1 MRIIY
6 HLSFLFLLIQYA
18 FAQNIALNKPSYAS
32 STENTSQES
41 VFAFDGNFSSRWASN
56 WGTEPQWIYVDLQQE
71 FNIGQVKIFWEAAYA
86 KQYQIQLSM
95 DGTNWNTIFT
105 ESNGNGGE
113 DHHSFSNQSGRYL
126 RIYNTLRGTNYGYSI
141 YEIQVYGQ
149 DPADSARLSSIH
161 INDTPLSGFS
171 AQTTSYTYSLPI
183 GETNVP
189 TVTASTANTN
199 ATYSIVNASS
209 IPGTTTITV
218 VSEDTTQTMTYSI
231 AFQQSN
237 YALVWSDEFDDDGTT
252 YLSGIDNPIDDS
264 KWFHQTI
271 LPNGWGWYNNEQQH
285 YTNRIQ
291 NSYVS
296 DGTLKIVAKKETF
309 NDQGHTKQYTSAR
322 LNSKFAFTYGVVE
335 IRAKLPT
342 GVGTWPAI
350 WTLGKNINE
359 NGAYWQQQGFGTVSW
374 PACGEID
381 IMEHWGNNQNY
392 VQSAMHTPSSH
403 GATVNHG
410 GRTISTVSSEF
421 HVYKLEWTA
430 DKMIFSV
437 DDVEHYTYNPTAK
450 NSDTWPFNSD
460 QYLLLNVA
468 IQESIA
474 SSFTSSAMEIDYI
487 RVYQE
492 QPMSID
498 ESNHAEIQLF
508 PNPTSKRFYIR
519 SATEIHELNI
529 YDLQGRSIVH
539 HQPMQKQFSISE
551 DLPKGIYLV
560 EMKGPNVQS
569 TRRLVIN

>member
-1 MRIIY
+1 MI
-6 HLSFLFLLIQYA
+6 
-18 FAQNIALNKPSYAS
+18 K
-32 STENTSQES
+32 S
-41 VFAFDGNFSSRWASN
+41 VFILSVLLSQSIFFLNHIVDEVSVGNTVPSQTQNCAKEADNGDYRYEISSDLNNPTITFIPLNGNA
-56 WGTEPQWIYVDLQQE
+56 GTPTCILYYGTGTGTYPGFTITPNVP
-71 FNIGQVKIFWEAAYA
+71 
-86 KQYQIQLSM
+86 YQINASQ
-95 DGTNWNTIFT
+95 GAQINFYFT
-105 ESNGNGGE
+105 YSYNGGE
-113 DHHSFSNQSGRYL
+113 RNNSNNPYSFTVGECASSEA
-126 RIYNTLRGTNYGYSI
+126 TDDAT
-141 YEIQVYGQ
+141 
-149 DPADSARLSSIH
+149 LSSIS
-161 INDTPLSGFS
+161 INNTPLSGFS

-189 TVTASTANTN
+189 TVTASTSSAN

-231 AFQQSN
+231 AFQQSS

-252 YLSGIDNPIDDS
+252 YLSGVDNPIDDS

-309 NDQGHTKQYTSAR
+309 NDQGHTKNYTSAR

-335 IRAKLPT
+335 IRAKLPS

-430 DKMIFSV
+430 EKMIFSV

-498 ESNHAEIQLF
+498 QSNHPEIQLF

>member
-1 MRIIY
+1 MIKFFLI
-6 HLSFLFLLIQYA
+6 LSVLLSQSIFFLNHIVDEVFGGSAVPSQTQNCTQDAENGDYRYEISNDLNNPTITFIPLNGDAGSTLCLLY
-18 FAQNIALNKPSYAS
+18 YG
-32 STENTSQES
+32 
-41 VFAFDGNFSSRWASN
+41 V
-56 WGTEPQWIYVDLQQE
+56 GTGTYPGYTISPNVP
-71 FNIGQVKIFWEAAYA
+71 
-86 KQYQIQLSM
+86 YQINASQG
-95 DGTNWNTIFT
+95 DQINFYFT
-105 ESNGNGGE
+105 YSYNGGE
-113 DHHSFSNQSGRYL
+113 RNNAINPHSFIVGGCGTSEETNDA
-126 RIYNTLRGTNYGYSI
+126 TLTSI
-141 YEIQVYGQ
+141 
-149 DPADSARLSSIH
+149 SI
-161 INDTPLSGFS
+161 NNTPLSGFS
-171 AQTTSYTYSLPI
+171 AQTTSYTYSLTI

-189 TVTASTANTN
+189 TVSVSTSNTN
-199 ATYSIVNASS
+199 ATYSIANAFS
-209 IPGTTTITV
+209 ITGTTTITV

-231 AFQQSN
+231 AFQQSS
-237 YALVWSDEFDDDGTT
+237 YALVWSDEFDDDSTT
-252 YLSGIDNPIDDS
+252 YMSGVHNAVDDS

-309 NDQGHTKQYTSAR
+309 NDQGHTKNYTSAR

-342 GVGTWPAI
+342 GVGTWPAF
-350 WTLGKNINE
+350 WTLGKNISE
-359 NGAYWQQQGFGTVSW
+359 NGAYWEQQGFGTVSW

-381 IMEHWGNNQNY
+381 IMEHWGNNQNFI
-392 VQSAMHTPSSH
+392 QSAMHTPSSH
-403 GATVNHG
+403 GSTVNHG
-410 GRTISTVSSEF
+410 GRSIATVSSQF

-430 DKMIFSV
+430 EKMIFSV

-450 NSDTWPFNSD
+450 NSDTWPFSFD

-474 SSFTSSAMEIDYI
+474 SSFTSSAMEIDYV

-498 ESNHAEIQLF
+498 QSNHHEIQLF
-508 PNPTSKRFYIR
+508 PNPTSKRLYIR

-551 DLPKGIYLV
+551 DLPKSIYLV

>member
-1 MRIIY
+1 MI
-6 HLSFLFLLIQYA
+6 
-18 FAQNIALNKPSYAS
+18 K
-32 STENTSQES
+32 S
-41 VFAFDGNFSSRWASN
+41 VFILSVLLSQSIFFLNHIVDEVSVGNTVPSQTQNCAKEADNGDYRYEISSDLNNPTITFIPLNGNA
-56 WGTEPQWIYVDLQQE
+56 GTPTCILYYGTGTGTYPGFTITPNVP
-71 FNIGQVKIFWEAAYA
+71 
-86 KQYQIQLSM
+86 YQINASQ
-95 DGTNWNTIFT
+95 GAQINFYFT
-105 ESNGNGGE
+105 YSYNGGE
-113 DHHSFSNQSGRYL
+113 RNNSNNPYSFTVGECASSEA
-126 RIYNTLRGTNYGYSI
+126 TDDAT
-141 YEIQVYGQ
+141 
-149 DPADSARLSSIH
+149 LSSIS
-161 INDTPLSGFS
+161 INNTPLSGFS

-189 TVTASTANTN
+189 TVTASTSSAN

-252 YLSGIDNPIDDS
+252 YLSGVDNPIDDS

-309 NDQGHTKQYTSAR
+309 NDQGHTKNYTSAR

-335 IRAKLPT
+335 IRAKLPS

-430 DKMIFSV
+430 EKMIFSV

-498 ESNHAEIQLF
+498 QSNHPEIQLF

>member
-1 MRIIY
+1 MIKLKFI
-6 HLSFLFLLIQYA
+6 LSALLVQ
-18 FAQNIALNKPSYAS
+18 
-32 STENTSQES
+32 S
-41 VFAFDGNFSSRWASN
+41 VFLSDHFVGEVFGGNIVPSQTQNCSQDANNGDYRYEISSDLNNPTITFIPLNGNA
-56 WGTEPQWIYVDLQQE
+56 GTPTCILYYGTGTGTYPGYTMTPNVP
-71 FNIGQVKIFWEAAYA
+71 
-86 KQYQIQLSM
+86 YQITASQ
-95 DGTNWNTIFT
+95 GAQINFYFT
-105 ESNGNGGE
+105 YSYNGGE
-113 DHHSFSNQSGRYL
+113 RNNSNSPYSFIVGECASS
-126 RIYNTLRGTNYGYSI
+126 
-141 YEIQVYGQ
+141 
-149 DPADSARLSSIH
+149 DAADDATLSSISV
-161 INDTPLSGFS
+161 NNTPLSGFS
-171 AQTTSYTYSLPI
+171 AQITSYTYNLPI

-189 TVTASTANTN
+189 TVTVSTSNAN
-199 ATYSIVNASS
+199 ATYSINDASS

-218 VSEDTTQTMTYSI
+218 VSEDTTQTKTYSI
-231 AFQQSN
+231 AFQQSS

-252 YLSGIDNPIDDS
+252 YLSGVDNPIDDS

-551 DLPKGIYLV
+551 ALPKGIYLV

>member
-1 MRIIY
+1 MIKLKFI
-6 HLSFLFLLIQYA
+6 LSALLVQ
-18 FAQNIALNKPSYAS
+18 
-32 STENTSQES
+32 S
-41 VFAFDGNFSSRWASN
+41 VFLSDHF
-56 WGTEPQWIYVDLQQE
+56 V
-71 FNIGQVKIFWEAAYA
+71 GQVFGSNATAEQIQNCAQDAENGDYRYVISSDLNNPTITFIPLNGNAGTPTCILYYGTGTGTYPGYSITPNVP
-86 KQYQIQLSM
+86 YQINASQ
-95 DGTNWNTIFT
+95 GAQINFYFT
-105 ESNGNGGE
+105 YSYNGGE
-113 DHHSFSNQSGRYL
+113 RNNSNDP
-126 RIYNTLRGTNYGYSI
+126 YGFTVGECASS
-141 YEIQVYGQ
+141 
-149 DPADSARLSSIH
+149 DATDDATLSSIS
-161 INDTPLSGFS
+161 INNTPLSGFS
-171 AQTTSYTYSLPI
+171 AQTVSYTYSLQI
-183 GETNVP
+183 GEANVP
-189 TVTASTANTN
+189 TVTVSTSNAN
-199 ATYSIVNASS
+199 ATYSINDASS

-218 VSEDTTQTMTYSI
+218 VSEDTTQTKTYSI
-231 AFQQSN
+231 AFQQSS

-252 YLSGIDNPIDDS
+252 YISGVDNAIDDS
-264 KWFHQTI
+264 KWFHQTK
-271 LPNGWGWYNNEQQH
+271 LPNGWGWYNNELQH
-285 YTNRIQ
+285 YTNRIE

-296 DGTLKIVAKKETF
+296 DGTLKIVAKKEVF
-309 NDQGHTKQYTSAR
+309 SDQGHTKDYTSAR

-342 GVGTWPAI
+342 GDGTWPAI

-359 NGAYWQQQGFGTVSW
+359 PGAYWQQQGFGTVSW

-403 GATVNHG
+403 GATDNHG

-430 DKMIFSV
+430 EKMTFSV
-437 DDVEHYTYNPTAK
+437 DNIAHYIYNPPVK
-450 NSDTWPFNSD
+450 NASTWPFNSD

-508 PNPTSKRFYIR
+508 PNPTSKRFFIR

-560 EMKGPNVQS
+560 EMKGLNVQS

>member
-1 MRIIY
+1 MIKLKFI
-6 HLSFLFLLIQYA
+6 LSALLVQ
-18 FAQNIALNKPSYAS
+18 
-32 STENTSQES
+32 S
-41 VFAFDGNFSSRWASN
+41 VFLSDHF
-56 WGTEPQWIYVDLQQE
+56 V
-71 FNIGQVKIFWEAAYA
+71 GQVFGSNATAEQIQNCAQDAENGDYRYVISSDLNNPTITFIPLNGNAGTPTCILYYGTGTGTYPGYSITPNVP
-86 KQYQIQLSM
+86 YQINASQ
-95 DGTNWNTIFT
+95 GAQINFYFT
-105 ESNGNGGE
+105 YSYNGGE
-113 DHHSFSNQSGRYL
+113 RNNSNNPYSFTVGECASSDA
-126 RIYNTLRGTNYGYSI
+126 TDDAT
-141 YEIQVYGQ
+141 
-149 DPADSARLSSIH
+149 LSSISV
-161 INDTPLSGFS
+161 NNTPLSGFS
-171 AQTTSYTYSLPI
+171 AQTMSYTYSLPI

-189 TVTASTANTN
+189 TVTVSTSNAN
-199 ATYSIVNASS
+199 ATYSINDASS

-218 VSEDTTQTMTYSI
+218 VSEDTTQTKTYSI
-231 AFQQSN
+231 AFQQSS

-252 YLSGIDNPIDDS
+252 YISGVDNAIDDS
-264 KWFHQTI
+264 KWFHQTK
-271 LPNGWGWYNNEQQH
+271 LPNGWGWYNNELQH
-285 YTNRIQ
+285 YTNRIE

-296 DGTLKIVAKKETF
+296 DGTLKIVAKKEVF
-309 NDQGHTKQYTSAR
+309 SDQGHTKDYTSAR

-342 GVGTWPAI
+342 GDGTWPAI

-359 NGAYWQQQGFGTVSW
+359 PGAYWQQQGFGTVSW

-403 GATVNHG
+403 GATDNHG

-430 DKMIFSV
+430 EKMTFSV
-437 DDVEHYTYNPTAK
+437 DDNVHYIYNPPVK
-450 NSDTWPFNSD
+450 NASTWPFNSD

-508 PNPTSKRFYIR
+508 PNPTSKRFFIR

-560 EMKGPNVQS
+560 EMKGLNVQS

>member
-1 MRIIY
+1 MIKLEFIISAILVQSIF
-6 HLSFLFLLIQYA
+6 LSDHFVGEVFGRNTVPSQTQNC
-18 FAQNIALNKPSYAS
+18 AQDANNGDYRYEISSDLNNP
-32 STENTSQES
+32 
-41 VFAFDGNFSSRWASN
+41 
-56 WGTEPQWIYVDLQQE
+56 
-71 FNIGQVKIFWEAAYA
+71 
-86 KQYQIQLSM
+86 
-95 DGTNWNTIFT
+95 TITFIPL
-105 ESNGNGGE
+105 NGNA
-113 DHHSFSNQSGRYL
+113 
-126 RIYNTLRGTNYGYSI
+126 GTPTCILYYGTGTGTYPGYSI
-141 YEIQVYGQ
+141 TPNVPYQINASKGTHINFYFTYSYNGVERNNASNPHSFIVGGCATSEETN
-149 DPADSARLSSIH
+149 DATLSSIS
-161 INDTPLSGFS
+161 INNAPLSGFS
-171 AQTTSYTYSLPI
+171 TQTTSYTYSLPI

-189 TVTASTANTN
+189 TVTASTSNTS

-252 YLSGIDNPIDDS
+252 YLSGVDNPIDDS

-430 DKMIFSV
+430 EKMIFSV
-437 DDVEHYTYNPTAK
+437 DDIEHYTYNPAVK

-468 IQESIA
+468 IEPSIEQG
-474 SSFTSSAMEIDYI
+474 FTSSAMEIDYI

-492 QPMSID
+492 QPMSVD
-498 ESNHAEIQLF
+498 QSNHPEIHLF

>member
-1 MRIIY
+1 MI
-6 HLSFLFLLIQYA
+6 
-18 FAQNIALNKPSYAS
+18 K
-32 STENTSQES
+32 S
-41 VFAFDGNFSSRWASN
+41 VFILSVLISQSIFFLNHIVDEVSVGNTVPSQTQNCAKEADNGDYRYEISSDLNNPTITFIPLNGNA
-56 WGTEPQWIYVDLQQE
+56 GTPTCILYYGTGTGTYPGFTITPNVP
-71 FNIGQVKIFWEAAYA
+71 
-86 KQYQIQLSM
+86 YQINASQ
-95 DGTNWNTIFT
+95 GAQINFYFT
-105 ESNGNGGE
+105 YSYNGGE
-113 DHHSFSNQSGRYL
+113 RNNSNDPYSF
-126 RIYNTLRGTNYGYSI
+126 T
-141 YEIQVYGQ
+141 VGQ
-149 DPADSARLSSIH
+149 CASSDATDDATLSSISV
-161 INDTPLSGFS
+161 NNTPLSGFS
-171 AQTTSYTYSLPI
+171 AQTMSYTYSLPI

-189 TVTASTANTN
+189 TVTVSTSNAN
-199 ATYSIVNASS
+199 ATYSINDASS
-209 IPGTTTITV
+209 IPGTITITV
-218 VSEDTTQTMTYSI
+218 VSEDTTQTKTYSI
-231 AFQQSN
+231 AFQQSS
-237 YALVWSDEFDDDGTT
+237 YALVWSDEFVDDGTT
-252 YLSGIDNPIDDS
+252 YISGVDNPIDDS

-309 NDQGHTKQYTSAR
+309 NDQGHTKNYTSAR

-335 IRAKLPT
+335 IRAKLPS

-430 DKMIFSV
+430 EKMIFSV

-498 ESNHAEIQLF
+498 QSNHPEIQLF
-508 PNPTSKRFYIR
+508 PNPTFKRFYIR

>member
-1 MRIIY
+1 MI
-6 HLSFLFLLIQYA
+6 
-18 FAQNIALNKPSYAS
+18 K
-32 STENTSQES
+32 S
-41 VFAFDGNFSSRWASN
+41 VFILSVLLSQSIFFLNHIVDEVSVGNTVPSQTQNCAKEADNGDYRYEISSDLNNPTITFIPLNGNA
-56 WGTEPQWIYVDLQQE
+56 GTPTCILYYGTGTGTYPGYSITPNVP
-71 FNIGQVKIFWEAAYA
+71 
-86 KQYQIQLSM
+86 YQINASQ
-95 DGTNWNTIFT
+95 GAQINFYFT
-105 ESNGNGGE
+105 YSYNGGE
-113 DHHSFSNQSGRYL
+113 RNNSNDPYSF
-126 RIYNTLRGTNYGYSI
+126 T
-141 YEIQVYGQ
+141 VGQ
-149 DPADSARLSSIH
+149 CASSDATDDATLSSISV
-161 INDTPLSGFS
+161 NNTPLSGFS
-171 AQTTSYTYSLPI
+171 AQTMSYTYSLPI

-189 TVTASTANTN
+189 TVTVSTSNAN
-199 ATYSIVNASS
+199 ATYSINDASS

-218 VSEDTTQTMTYSI
+218 VSEDTTQTKTYSI
-231 AFQQSN
+231 AFQQSS
-237 YALVWSDEFDDDGTT
+237 YALVWSDEFVDDGTT
-252 YLSGIDNPIDDS
+252 YISGVDNPIDDS

-309 NDQGHTKQYTSAR
+309 NDQGHTKNYTSAR

-335 IRAKLPT
+335 IRAKLPS

-430 DKMIFSV
+430 EKMIFSV

-498 ESNHAEIQLF
+498 QSNHPEIQLF
-508 PNPTSKRFYIR
+508 PNPTFKRFYIR

>member
-32 STENTSQES
+32 STENASQES

-199 ATYSIVNASS
+199 ATYSIANASS

-252 YLSGIDNPIDDS
+252 YLSGVDNPIDDS

-309 NDQGHTKQYTSAR
+309 NDQGHTKNYTSAR
-322 LNSKFAFTYGVVE
+322 LNSKFSFTYGVVE
-335 IRAKLPT
+335 IRAKLPS

-381 IMEHWGNNQNY
+381 IMEHWGSNQNFI
-392 VQSAMHTPSSH
+392 QSAMHTPSSH

-498 ESNHAEIQLF
+498 QSNHPEIQLF

-551 DLPKGIYLV
+551 DLAKGIYLV

>member
-1 MRIIY
+1 MIKFFLI
-6 HLSFLFLLIQYA
+6 LSALLVQ
-18 FAQNIALNKPSYAS
+18 
-32 STENTSQES
+32 S
-41 VFAFDGNFSSRWASN
+41 VFLSDHFVDEVSGGNTVPSQTQNCAQDAENGDYRYEISSDLNNPTITFIPLNGNA
-56 WGTEPQWIYVDLQQE
+56 GTPTCILYYGTGTGTGTYPGYSITPNVP
-71 FNIGQVKIFWEAAYA
+71 
-86 KQYQIQLSM
+86 YQINASQ
-95 DGTNWNTIFT
+95 GAQINFYFT
-105 ESNGNGGE
+105 YSYNGGE
-113 DHHSFSNQSGRYL
+113 RNNSNDP
-126 RIYNTLRGTNYGYSI
+126 YGFTVGECASS
-141 YEIQVYGQ
+141 
-149 DPADSARLSSIH
+149 DATDDATLSSIS
-161 INDTPLSGFS
+161 INNTPLSGFS
-171 AQTTSYTYSLPI
+171 AQTVSYTYSLQV
-183 GETNVP
+183 GEANVP
-189 TVTASTANTN
+189 TVTVSTSNAN
-199 ATYSIVNASS
+199 ATYSINDASS
-209 IPGTTTITV
+209 IPGTTTISV
-218 VSEDTTQTMTYSI
+218 VSEDTTQTKTYSI
-231 AFQQSN
+231 TFQQSD

-252 YLSGIDNPIDDS
+252 YISGVDNPIDDS

-271 LPNGWGWYNNEQQH
+271 LPDGYPNGWSWYNGELQH
-285 YTNRIQ
+285 YTNRIE

-322 LNSKFAFTYGVVE
+322 LNSKFAFTYGVIE

-342 GVGTWPAI
+342 GYGTWPAI

-359 NGAYWQQQGFGTVSW
+359 PGGYWQQQYGSVSW

-381 IMEHWGNNQNY
+381 IMEHWGKNQNF

-403 GATVNHG
+403 GGTVNHG

-430 DKMIFSV
+430 EKMTFSV
-437 DDVEHYTYNPTAK
+437 DDIEHYTYNPADK
-450 NSDTWPFNSD
+450 NDDTWPFDND
-460 QYLLLNVA
+460 QYILLNIA
-468 IQESIA
+468 IESVIE

-492 QPMSID
+492 QPLSIK
-498 ESNHAEIQLF
+498 ENNFSEIQLY

-519 SATEIHELNI
+519 STTEIYKLNI

>member
-1 MRIIY
+1 MGEC
-6 HLSFLFLLIQYA
+6 
-18 FAQNIALNKPSYAS
+18 AS
-32 STENTSQES
+32 S
-41 VFAFDGNFSSRWASN
+41 D
-56 WGTEPQWIYVDLQQE
+56 
-71 FNIGQVKIFWEAAYA
+71 A
-86 KQYQIQLSM
+86 K
-95 DGTNWNTIFT
+95 DDAT
-105 ESNGNGGE
+105 
-113 DHHSFSNQSGRYL
+113 
-126 RIYNTLRGTNYGYSI
+126 
-141 YEIQVYGQ
+141 
-149 DPADSARLSSIH
+149 LSSISV
-161 INDTPLSGFS
+161 NNTPLSGFS
-171 AQTTSYTYSLPI
+171 AQTMSYTYSLPI

-189 TVTASTANTN
+189 TVSVSTSNAN
-199 ATYSIVNASS
+199 ATYSINDASS

-252 YLSGIDNPIDDS
+252 YLSGVDNPIDDS

-271 LPNGWGWYNNEQQH
+271 LPNGWGWYNDEQQH

-430 DKMIFSV
+430 YKMIFSV
-437 DDVEHYTYNPTAK
+437 DDVEHYTYNPAVK

-468 IQESIA
+468 IEPSIEQG
-474 SSFTSSAMEIDYI
+474 FTSSAMEIDYI

-492 QPMSID
+492 QPMSVD
-498 ESNHAEIQLF
+498 QSNHPEIQLF
-508 PNPTSKRFYIR
+508 PNPTFKRFYIR

>member
-1 MRIIY
+1 MI
-6 HLSFLFLLIQYA
+6 
-18 FAQNIALNKPSYAS
+18 K
-32 STENTSQES
+32 S
-41 VFAFDGNFSSRWASN
+41 VFILSVLLSQSIFFLNHIVDEVSVGNTVPSQTQNCAQDAENGDYRYEISSDLNNPTITFIPLDGNA
-56 WGTEPQWIYVDLQQE
+56 GTPTCILYYGTGTGTYPGFTITPNVP
-71 FNIGQVKIFWEAAYA
+71 
-86 KQYQIQLSM
+86 YQIIASQG
-95 DGTNWNTIFT
+95 DQINFYFT
-105 ESNGNGGE
+105 YSYNGGE
-113 DHHSFSNQSGRYL
+113 RNNASNPHSFIVGGCATSEE
-126 RIYNTLRGTNYGYSI
+126 TN
-141 YEIQVYGQ
+141 
-149 DPADSARLSSIH
+149 DATLSSIS
-161 INDTPLSGFS
+161 INNTPLSGFS

-199 ATYSIVNASS
+199 ATYSIANASS

-231 AFQQSN
+231 AFQQSS

-252 YLSGIDNPIDDS
+252 YLSGVDNPIDDS

-309 NDQGHTKQYTSAR
+309 NDQGHTKNYTSAR

-335 IRAKLPT
+335 IRAKLPS

-410 GRTISTVSSEF
+410 GRPIPTVSSQF

-430 DKMIFSV
+430 EKMIFSV

-498 ESNHAEIQLF
+498 QSNHPEIQLF

>member
-1 MRIIY
+1 MIKFFLIFLASLFQSIFFLN
-6 HLSFLFLLIQYA
+6 HIADEVFGGNAVTELSQNC
-18 FAQNIALNKPSYAS
+18 AQDTDNGDYRYEISSDLNNP
-32 STENTSQES
+32 TITFIPLN
-41 VFAFDGNFSSRWASN
+41 GNA
-56 WGTEPQWIYVDLQQE
+56 GTPTCILYYGTGTGTGTYPGFTITPNVP
-71 FNIGQVKIFWEAAYA
+71 
-86 KQYQIQLSM
+86 YQITASQ
-95 DGTNWNTIFT
+95 GAQINFYFT
-105 ESNGNGGE
+105 YSYNGGE
-113 DHHSFSNQSGRYL
+113 RNNSNNPYSFTVGECASSDAKDDA
-126 RIYNTLRGTNYGYSI
+126 T
-141 YEIQVYGQ
+141 
-149 DPADSARLSSIH
+149 LSSISV
-161 INDTPLSGFS
+161 NNTPLSGFS
-171 AQTTSYTYSLPI
+171 AQTMSYTYSLPI

-189 TVTASTANTN
+189 TVTVSTSNAN

-252 YLSGIDNPIDDS
+252 YLSGVDNPIDDS

-271 LPNGWGWYNNEQQH
+271 LPNGWGWYNDEQQH

-430 DKMIFSV
+430 YKMIFSV
-437 DDVEHYTYNPTAK
+437 DDVEHYTYNPAVK

-468 IQESIA
+468 IEPSIEQG
-474 SSFTSSAMEIDYI
+474 FTSSAMEIDYI

-492 QPMSID
+492 QPMSVD
-498 ESNHAEIQLF
+498 QSNHPEIQLF
-508 PNPTSKRFYIR
+508 PNPTFKRFYIR